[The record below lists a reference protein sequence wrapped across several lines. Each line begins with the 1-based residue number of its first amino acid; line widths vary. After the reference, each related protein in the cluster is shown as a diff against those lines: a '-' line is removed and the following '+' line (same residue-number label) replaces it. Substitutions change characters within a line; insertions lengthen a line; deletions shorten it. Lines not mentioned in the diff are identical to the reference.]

1 MAHLL
6 IAATHKS
13 SGKTTF
19 TTGLAAALTRRGMAV
34 QPFKKGP
41 DYIDPMWLSRAA
53 GKPCCNLD
61 FHCMR
66 EAEIIAA
73 FCRRDTVADISI
85 VETNKGLFDGVDVE
99 GRDSNAALA
108 ALLGAPVVL
117 VIDTL
122 GMTRGIAPLVLGYIN
137 FDPGVRIAGVV
148 LNKVGGPRHEGK
160 LRAAL
165 EYYTDLPVLGALGR
179 DPALEIPERHLGLVP
194 TNEAGEADRS
204 VDLLAE
210 AVSDNVDLDRIV
222 EIARNADGPCAVL
235 AAIPDSAPRS
245 KDIRIGVAR
254 DAAFGFYY
262 PDDLEA
268 LESAGAEVVPFDCL
282 EDAALPDV
290 DGLFIGGGFPETQ
303 MAALE
308 ANQTMLASM
317 RSAIEGGIPTYAE
330 CGGLMYLSRSLTWR
344 GETREMVGV
353 IPGDAVMHPRP
364 QGRGYVVLEETGA
377 GPWPLPPSRTGV
389 PARIPVHEFHYASLE
404 NLRDDVTYAW
414 RVVRGHGIDGQHD
427 GIVQGNLLA
436 GFSHLRDVEGH
447 RWAGRFVAFV
457 RACRKGKGRTA
468 AKSPVAVR

>member
-13 SGKTTF
+13 SGKTTV
-19 TTGLAAALTRRGMAV
+19 TTGLAAALARRGMAV

-53 GKPCCNLD
+53 GNPCCNLD
-61 FHCMR
+61 FHCME

-73 FCRRDTVADISI
+73 FCRRDAAADISI

-108 ALLGAPVVL
+108 SLLGAPVVL

-122 GMTRGIAPLVLGYIN
+122 GMTRGIAPLVLGYMN
-137 FDPGVRIAGVV
+137 FDPGVRIAGVI

-165 EYYTDLPVLGALGR
+165 EYYTDLPVLGAIGR
-179 DPALEIPERHLGLVP
+179 DHALEIPERHLGLVP
-194 TNEAGEADRS
+194 ANEASEANQKI
-204 VDLLAE
+204 DLLAK
-210 AVSDNVDLDRIV
+210 AVSDNVDLDRVID
-222 EIARNADGPCAVL
+222 IAGTADGPRAE
-235 AAIPDSAPRS
+235 SAPVPES
-245 KDIRIGVAR
+245 APHPKDMRIGVAR

-262 PDDLEA
+262 PDDLKA
-268 LESAGAEVVPFDCL
+268 LETAGAEVVPFDCL
-282 EDAALPDV
+282 EDTALPDV

-303 MAALE
+303 MVALE
-308 ANQTMLASM
+308 ANQGMLASI
-317 RSAIEGGIPTYAE
+317 RSAIETGLPTYAE

-353 IPGDAVMHPRP
+353 IPGDAVMHTRP

-377 GPWPLPPSRTGV
+377 GPWPLPASRTGV

-404 NLRDDVTYAW
+404 NLPDNVTYAW

-447 RWAGRFVAFV
+447 RWASRFVAFV
-457 RACRKGKGRTA
+457 RVCQKGTGRA
-468 AKSPVAVR
+468 PAKRPVSVR

>member
-6 IAATHKS
+6 IAATQKS

-19 TTGLAAALTRRGMAV
+19 TTGLAAALTRRGMTV

-41 DYIDPMWLSRAA
+41 DYIDPMWLGRAA
-53 GKPCCNLD
+53 GRPCINLD
-61 FHCMR
+61 FHCMTK
-66 EAEIIAA
+66 AEIIAA
-73 FCRRDTVADISI
+73 FRHRDATADISI

-108 ALLGAPVVL
+108 SLLGAPVIL
-117 VIDTL
+117 VIDAV
-122 GMTRGIAPLVLGYIN
+122 GMTRGIAPLVLGYEN
-137 FDPGVRIAGVV
+137 FDPDIRIAGVV

-179 DPALEIPERHLGLVP
+179 DPALEITERHLGLVP
-194 TNEAGEADRS
+194 ANEAGEADRS
-204 VDLLAE
+204 IDSLCK
-210 AVSDNVDLDRIV
+210 AVSDNIDLDRLV
-222 EIARNADGPCAVL
+222 EIARAANGPCAAYTPAPV
-235 AAIPDSAPRS
+235 SAPRS
-245 KDIRIGVAR
+245 KDVRIGVAR

-268 LESAGAEVVPFDCL
+268 LETAGAEIVPFDCL
-282 EDAALPDV
+282 EDGVLPDV

-308 ANQTMLASM
+308 ANQTMLASI
-317 RSAIEGGIPTYAE
+317 RSAIEGGLPTYAE

-377 GPWPLPPSRTGV
+377 SPWPLSTSMTGV
-389 PARIPVHEFHYASLE
+389 SAHEFHYASLE
-404 NLRDDVTYAW
+404 NLPQNVTYAW
-414 RVVRGHGIDGQHD
+414 RVLRGHGIDGQHD

-436 GFSHLRDVEGH
+436 GFSHLRDVESV
-447 RWAGRFVAFV
+447 RWAAPFVRFVRDRRMDTGGMAVKCPISV
-457 RACRKGKGRTA
+457 R
-468 AKSPVAVR
+468 